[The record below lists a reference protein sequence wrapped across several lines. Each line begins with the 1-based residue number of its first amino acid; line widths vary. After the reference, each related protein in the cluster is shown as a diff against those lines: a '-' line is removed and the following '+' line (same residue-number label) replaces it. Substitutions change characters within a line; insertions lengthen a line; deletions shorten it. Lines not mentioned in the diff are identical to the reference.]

1 MSMKRIFLLLLAFV
15 AFFVSCTSTDD
26 PKIPEK
32 PFNIVGTQW
41 EADYRFSKGDPES
54 ALINVVLTFK
64 TSTEVEFAH
73 KVKEGEV
80 DPKEYRDKYTL
91 SYTYDSPV
99 LKILSGDG
107 KKWTIYNVDEK
118 AGTMSTVRDEWV
130 NEDQEGLIIGQ
141 DDIYKITLHLKK

>member
-1 MSMKRIFLLLLAFV
+1 MSVKRNILLLLAFV

-26 PKIPEK
+26 PKMPEK

-73 KVKEGEV
+73 EVKEGEV

-130 NEDQEGLIIGQ
+130 NEDQEGLIIGE

>member
-1 MSMKRIFLLLLAFV
+1 M
-15 AFFVSCTSTDD
+15 
-26 PKIPEK
+26 
-32 PFNIVGTQW
+32 
-41 EADYRFSKGDPES
+41 
-54 ALINVVLTFK
+54 
-64 TSTEVEFAH
+64 EFAH
-73 KVKEGEV
+73 KLKEGEV

-130 NEDQEGLIIGQ
+130 NEDQEGLIIGE

>member
-1 MSMKRIFLLLLAFV
+1 MKRNILLLLAFV

-26 PKIPEK
+26 PKMPEK

-41 EADYRFSKGDPES
+41 EADYRFSKEDPES

-99 LKILSGDG
+99 LKILSGDR

-130 NEDQEGLIIGQ
+130 NEDQEGLIIGE

>member
-1 MSMKRIFLLLLAFV
+1 MKRNFLSLLAFV
-15 AFFVSCTSTDD
+15 VFFVSCTSTDN
-26 PKIPEK
+26 PKMLEK

-41 EADYRFSKGDPES
+41 EADYRFSKGNPKS

-64 TSTEVEFAH
+64 TSTEVEFTH

-91 SYTYDSPV
+91 SYIYDSPE

-107 KKWTIYNVDEK
+107 RIWTVYNVDEK
-118 AGTMSTVRDEWV
+118 AGTMSTVRDEWM